1 MLERRE
7 SRGTSPVIIIILLP
21 ILLLLLLIII
31 SLKAQFSLMMQNA
44 MIQSF
49 TTIFLSIILEAIP
62 FIIIGVF
69 ISSLI
74 QIFISEETIAKII
87 PKNKVVGIII
97 AGIVGIVFPV
107 CDCAIVPIVRRLL
120 KKGMPMYIGVTFMLS
135 VPIINPVVLVSTY
148 YAFQSSSHMVLLR
161 GGIGALS
168 AMIIGF
174 IISKLEPEDNIKET
188 RSIVG
193 ENLCNRWIYTLNEP
207 NKRVQSHTNPHVYF
221 HSHVHE
227 GHHHDEEEEHC
238 SCGHDHHHRS
248 GQKVTVT
255 GSMVEILEHTS
266 AELQDVGKF
275 VIAGAF
281 LSSVMQV
288 ALPRKYML
296 SIGHN
301 PMISIVVM
309 IALAFLL
316 SVCSETDAFIARTF
330 VGQFTSGSIIAF
342 LIFGPMIDIKNTL
355 MLSQAFKPKFIIKL
369 IALIFMVCFTV
380 GIIVNLVGLRL

>member
-1 MLERRE
+1 MLERRRE
-7 SRGTSPVIIIILLP
+7 IRGTSPVILIILFP
-21 ILLLLLLIII
+21 VVLLLLLIIF
-31 SLKAQFSLMMQNA
+31 SLKSQLSLKLQNT

-74 QIFISEETIAKII
+74 QVFISEETIAKII
-87 PKNKVVGIII
+87 PKNKFIGIFI

-120 KKGMPMYIGVTFMLS
+120 KKGVPLYIGVTFMLS

-148 YAFQSSSHMVLLR
+148 YAFQSNSHMVLLR

-168 AMIIGF
+168 AMLIGF
-174 IISKLEPEDNIKET
+174 IISKLETQDNHKT
-188 RSIVG
+188 HRSSS
-193 ENLCNRWIYTLNEP
+193 EHNLCNRWIYTLNGTSS
-207 NKRVQSHTNPHVYF
+207 KSKLHTYSNY
-221 HSHVHE
+221 HE
-227 GHHHDEEEEHC
+227 HEHAGHHHHDEEEHC
-238 SCGHDHHHRS
+238 SCGHEHKHKP
-248 GQKVTVT
+248 GEKVTLTKV
-255 GSMVEILEHTS
+255 VWEILEHTS
-266 AELQDVGKF
+266 LELQDVGKF

-281 LSSVMQV
+281 LSSIMQV

-296 SIGHN
+296 SIGN
-301 PMISIVVM
+301 NSINSILVM
-309 IALAFLL
+309 IGLAFLL

-369 IALIFMVCFTV
+369 IMLIFTVCFSI
-380 GIIVNLVGLRL
+380 GIIINLIGVRL

>member
-1 MLERRE
+1 ML
-7 SRGTSPVIIIILLP
+7 
-21 ILLLLLLIII
+21 
-31 SLKAQFSLMMQNA
+31 
-44 MIQSF
+44 QSF

-74 QIFISEETIAKII
+74 QVFISEETIAKII
-87 PKNKVVGIII
+87 PKNKFIGIFI

-120 KKGMPMYIGVTFMLS
+120 KKGVPLYIGVTFMLS

-148 YAFQSSSHMVLLR
+148 YAFQSNSHMVLLR

-168 AMIIGF
+168 AMLIGF
-174 IISKLEPEDNIKET
+174 IISKLETQDNHKT
-188 RSIVG
+188 HRSSS
-193 ENLCNRWIYTLNEP
+193 EHNLCNRWIYTLNGASS
-207 NKRVQSHTNPHVYF
+207 KSKLHTYSNY
-221 HSHVHE
+221 HE
-227 GHHHDEEEEHC
+227 HDHAGHHHHDEEEHC
-238 SCGHDHHHRS
+238 SCGHEHKHKA
-248 GQKVTVT
+248 GEKVTLTKV
-255 GSMVEILEHTS
+255 VWEILEHTS
-266 AELQDVGKF
+266 LELQDVGKF

-281 LSSVMQV
+281 LSSIMQV

-296 SIGHN
+296 SIGN
-301 PMISIVVM
+301 NSINSILVM
-309 IALAFLL
+309 IGLAFLL

-369 IALIFMVCFTV
+369 IMLIFTVCFSI
-380 GIIVNLVGLRL
+380 GIIINLIGVRL

>member
-7 SRGTSPVIIIILLP
+7 SRGTDTAILIILMP
-21 ILLLLLLIII
+21 IIFLLLLILF
-31 SLKAQFSLMMQNA
+31 SLKSQLSLILQNELL
-44 MIQSF
+44 QSF

-74 QIFISEETIAKII
+74 QVFISEETIAKII
-87 PKNKVVGIII
+87 PKNKVVGIFI

-148 YAFQSSSHMVLLR
+148 YAFLNSSHMVLLR
-161 GGIGALS
+161 GGIGAFS
-168 AMIIGF
+168 AMLIGF
-174 IISKLEPEDNIKET
+174 IVSKLEPAENVKINRRVT
-188 RSIVG
+188 RQ
-193 ENLCNRWIYTLNEP
+193 NLCNRWIYTLNKS
-207 NKRVQSHTNPHVYF
+207 NKKLQSHYYSV
-221 HSHVHE
+221 
-227 GHHHDEEEEHC
+227 DETYDRYDDDAQC
-238 SCGHDHHHRS
+238 SCGRNHKRRP
-248 GQKVTVT
+248 GEKVTFT
-255 GSMVEILEHTS
+255 GSMVEILDHTS
-266 AELQDVGKF
+266 AELKDVGKF

-281 LSSVMQV
+281 LSSLMQV

-296 SIGHN
+296 TIGNNSVTSIL
-301 PMISIVVM
+301 VM

-330 VGQFTSGSIIAF
+330 VGQFTSGSIMAF
-342 LIFGPMIDIKNTL
+342 LIFGPMVDIKNTL
-355 MLSQAFKPKFIIKL
+355 MMTQAFKPKFIIKL
-369 IALIFMVCFTV
+369 IALIFIICFTI
-380 GIIVNLVGLRL
+380 GIVINLIGLRL

>member
-1 MLERRE
+1 MLERSE
-7 SRGTSPVIIIILLP
+7 SRGTSPVIIILLLP
-21 ILLLLLLIII
+21 ILLLLLLIIL
-31 SLKAQFSLMMQNA
+31 SLKAQITLMMQNGV
-44 MIQSF
+44 IQSF

-87 PKNKVVGIII
+87 PKNKVIGIIF

-120 KKGMPMYIGVTFMLS
+120 KKGVPVYIGVTFMLS

-148 YAFQSSSHMVLLR
+148 YAFLNNSHMVLIR
-161 GGIGALS
+161 GGLGALS

-174 IISKLEPEDNIKET
+174 IVSKVEPEKSLKTN
-188 RSIVG
+188 RRIVG
-193 ENLCNRWIYTLNEP
+193 QNLCNRWIYTFNQPNIKLQSYSNSHANED
-207 NKRVQSHTNPHVYF
+207 HYY
-221 HSHVHE
+221 HE
-227 GHHHDEEEEHC
+227 EEEEHC
-238 SCGHDHHHRS
+238 SCGHNHQHHRPGEKFS
-248 GQKVTVT
+248 VT

-281 LSSVMQV
+281 LSSIMQV
-288 ALPRKYML
+288 ALPRKYIL
-296 SIGHN
+296 FIGHN
-301 PMISIVVM
+301 PIISVAVM

-369 IALIFMVCFTV
+369 ISLIFMVCFTI
-380 GIIVNLVGLRL
+380 GIAINIIGLRL

>member
-1 MLERRE
+1 MLERSE
-7 SRGTSPVIIIILLP
+7 SRGTSPIIIILLLP
-21 ILLLLLLIII
+21 ILLLLLLIIM
-31 SLKAQFSLMMQNA
+31 SLKTQITLIMQNG

-87 PKNKVVGIII
+87 PKNKVIGIIF
-97 AGIVGIVFPV
+97 AGILGIVFPV

-120 KKGMPMYIGVTFMLS
+120 KKGVPMYIGVTFMLS

-148 YAFQSSSHMVLLR
+148 YAFLNNSHMVLIR
-161 GGIGALS
+161 GGFGALS

-174 IISKLEPEDNIKET
+174 IVSKVEPEKSLKTN
-188 RSIVG
+188 RRIVG
-193 ENLCNRWIYTLNEP
+193 QNLCNRWIYTLNQP
-207 NKRVQSHTNPHVYF
+207 NIKLKSYSNSHLHVN
-221 HSHVHE
+221 E
-227 GHHHDEEEEHC
+227 ENHHHDEEHC
-238 SCGHDHHHRS
+238 SCGHDHQHHKTGDKFS
-248 GQKVTVT
+248 VT
-255 GSMVEILEHTS
+255 GSVMEILEHTS

-281 LSSVMQV
+281 LSALMQV
-288 ALPRKYML
+288 SLPRKYIV

-301 PMISIVVM
+301 PITSIIVL

-369 IALIFMVCFTV
+369 ISLIFMVCFTI
-380 GIIVNLVGLRL
+380 GIAINIIGFRL